1 MAVSSQSVFRWG
13 QKISINSSTYHVFAG
28 AVATVGT
35 LFGILRCINRDVHKS
50 NLGQVSVAFSGDA
63 NLRHGLEVG
72 AKCLIFLG
80 FTKKSRFSV
89 DNFVDIWGR
98 PARKP

>member
-1 MAVSSQSVFRWG
+1 MGVDYGGWMEGFSKSVFRWG

-50 NLGQVSVAFSGDA
+50 HMGGAPVTLSGGA
-63 NLRHGLEVG
+63 NL
-72 AKCLIFLG
+72 
-80 FTKKSRFSV
+80 
-89 DNFVDIWGR
+89 
-98 PARKP
+98 